1 MTKTVSRGAR
11 HGICRDEYLSRA
23 HEFALRGERLPH
35 ARLNADVVRE
45 IRASRAMTAKQWAE
59 KLGVHIRT
67 VTGVRE
73 YRTWR
78 HVA

>member
-1 MTKTVSRGAR
+1 MT
-11 HGICRDEYLSRA
+11 RDEYLSRA
-23 HEFALRGERLPH
+23 YELARRGEQLSH
-35 ARLNADVVRE
+35 ARLNTSLVRE
-45 IRASRAMTAKQWAE
+45 IRSNRAMTAKQWAE
-59 KLGVHIRT
+59 KLGVHVRT